1 MVWTAFLSLLTV
13 CYGAVAAVFLA
24 STVAELTARGR
35 SLPIAVLIALPVAAA
50 WPATLAAVLLAMN
63 DTPKRS
69 AARRIPVHPPGL
81 TRRV

>member
-13 CYGAVAAVFLA
+13 CYGTVAAVFLA
-24 STVAELTARGR
+24 STVAELTAKGR
-35 SLPIAVLIALPVAAA
+35 SLPVAVLIALPVAAV
-50 WPATLAAVLLAMN
+50 WPVTLAAALLAMN

-69 AARRIPVHPPGL
+69 AARRIAVHPPGL

>member
-13 CYGAVAAVFLA
+13 CYGLVAAVFLA
-24 STVAELTARGR
+24 STVAELTAKGR
-35 SLPIAVLIALPVAAA
+35 SLPAAVLIALPIAIAWPVALAAA
-50 WPATLAAVLLAMN
+50 LLSIS
-63 DTPKRS
+63 DRPRHP